1 MEASIIIPSTRTKG
15 LKKTRESLLRQK
27 TKFSYEIIA
36 VENLLPG
43 QARNRGAKRA
53 LGKYLL
59 FIDDD
64 CLASENWIENNI
76 NFLKTKKNIGAVGG
90 KIVGKSPK
98 FFSRCT
104 DYTNFWRQQNNQL
117 RKTSQLYTASLAVK
131 KETFL
136 KVSGFD
142 EKAKVGEDVDFINK
156 LEKHGYISWYNP
168 EIVVLHDHKRDTF
181 SKFLKYMYNNGLA
194 TGLYILKTHQRIAL
208 VRVLLPIFKQAY
220 FLFIIPMA
228 ILYTGANLYLNFSS
242 NWKII
247 FLLPFIFLGY
257 LVYHLGIAVRLLKE
271 ILK

>member
-15 LKKTRESLLRQK
+15 LKKTKESLLRQK
-27 TKFSYEIIA
+27 TKFSYEII
-36 VENLLPG
+36 VIKNLLPG
-43 QARNRGAKRA
+43 QARNRGAKKA

-64 CLASENWIENNI
+64 CITSEDWIEKNI
-76 NFLKTKKNIGAVGG
+76 NFLRSQKNIGAVGG
-90 KIVGKSPK
+90 KILGKSAQ

-131 KETFL
+131 KEAFL
-136 KVSGFD
+136 KVGGFD

-156 LEKHGYISWYNP
+156 LKKDGYVSWYNP
-168 EIVVLHDHKRDTF
+168 DIVVLHDHKRDTF

-228 ILYTGANLYLNFSS
+228 ILYTGANLYLNFTS

-247 FLLPFIFLGY
+247 FLLPFLFLGY

-271 ILK
+271 IFQ